1 MAAKLYDTTRMS
13 RYYNGPVSDHFDG
26 ARFFDPH
33 GAPPRSRRDL
43 LRWFVDRH
51 WRATKSKWPAWAP
64 SPYADRL
71 PARVDGAAW
80 RISLWATVAFAL
92 GTMFVFVF
100 LHHFVADDI
109 RLSYPIHLG
118 KLWRR
123 FGEQITLEPTLDIY
137 NVANKANFDPPAGF
151 ITSPLRGVLDG
162 SAGAVNGATA
172 STRPSADRYGL
183 GTGVFSQGVPRALE
197 IGLRLSF

>member
-64 SPYADRL
+64 SPHADRP
-71 PARVDGAAW
+71 PARIDGAARPRPAKAISTTTIW
-80 RISLWATVAFAL
+80 RIRS
-92 GTMFVFVF
+92 
-100 LHHFVADDI
+100 
-109 RLSYPIHLG
+109 RLP
-118 KLWRR
+118 
-123 FGEQITLEPTLDIY
+123 
-137 NVANKANFDPPAGF
+137 
-151 ITSPLRGVLDG
+151 
-162 SAGAVNGATA
+162 
-172 STRPSADRYGL
+172 
-183 GTGVFSQGVPRALE
+183 
-197 IGLRLSF
+197 